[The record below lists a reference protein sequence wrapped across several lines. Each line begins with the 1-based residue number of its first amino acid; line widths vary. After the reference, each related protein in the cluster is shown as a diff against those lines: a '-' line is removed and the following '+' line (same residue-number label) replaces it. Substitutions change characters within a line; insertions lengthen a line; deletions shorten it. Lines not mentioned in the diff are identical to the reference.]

1 MANYTQATMKMSL
14 LGLVDGGRVGK
25 IVYRIVRTEK
35 IEKYTGKKQLKIS
48 TRKSKALE
56 RKSSWESKSTIGQ
69 NEQKGK
75 NT

>member
-35 IEKYTGKKQLKIS
+35 IEKYTDKKQLKIS

-56 RKSSWESKSTIGQ
+56 RKMGIEVNNRVK
-69 NEQKGK
+69 
-75 NT
+75 